1 MGNAIGAVLPLALGI
16 ALSPIPIIA
25 TILLL
30 LSPKARTAA
39 VGFAV
44 GWLLGILT
52 TLFVFLLVSAVIPTP
67 NVGGVRPVQGSIH
80 LLLGA
85 VLVVLSAREFR
96 MRSRSLGR
104 SAELPA
110 WIRAIDRLGFRDA
123 LGLGILLAAV
133 NPKNLILGASAG
145 VVLGTANLAVSSA
158 VAAIAVYVLV
168 ASSTILAPVIGV
180 VVVRDR
186 LHRPL
191 DALRSWLERENA
203 VIMGVVLLVLGVVVI
218 AKGLAYL

>member
-44 GWLLGILT
+44 GWVLGILT
-52 TLFVFLLVSAVIPTP
+52 ALFVFLLVSAVIPTP
-67 NVGGVRPVQGSIH
+67 NVGGIRPVQGSIH

-104 SAELPA
+104 SAELPT
-110 WIRAIDRLGFRDA
+110 WIRAIDRLGFWDA

-158 VAAIAVYVLV
+158 VAAIAVYAFV
-168 ASSTILAPVIGV
+168 AASTILAPVVGV

-186 LHRPL
+186 LHRPI